1 MNGPL
6 GLEQGFTLQHAPEDE
21 SQDGLTLHLALG
33 GILRSR
39 VMDGGTAVELER
51 VDGAPALR
59 YAGLSAQDA
68 TGQTLPAWMEIV
80 PSAQANEDEALLLHV
95 NDRGAEYPLLID
107 PFFQKAQL
115 TSSDGTSSDLFG
127 WSVAISG
134 DGNTIVVATPFHQLV
149 GNYNQG
155 EAYVFVKGSGGW
167 SGNLQEQARLTS
179 QFGAAFDTFGRSV
192 AISGDGSAIVVSA
205 PTHTVLSTAS
215 QGEAYVFVKPSGGW
229 AGDLNENARLTA
241 SDGAAG
247 DWFGFDVAITEA
259 GSTILV
265 GAPKRYTAQPGKAY
279 VFVWTCFISSFCY
292 WESKNEIAALTSSN
306 GAAVDLFGYSVAI
319 SGGGNTI
326 VVGAPGHDVG
336 GNDSQGEA
344 YVYMMPGFAWSGSRQ
359 ETGILTASNGG
370 VHDLFGSSVG
380 IVGIN
385 GAGDRIIVGAPWHT
399 VEDSRPQQGEVY
411 VFVKPCSAS
420 FCGWLS
426 GHESARLTASDAAAY
441 DHFGDSVAISGS
453 GATIVVG
460 ATSHQVGSNAAQG
473 TSYVFLN
480 QSVNYLPLIRK

>member
-115 TSSDGTSSDLFG
+115 TSSDGNVGDWFG
-127 WSVAISG
+127 SSVAFS
-134 DGNTIVVATPFHQLV
+134 DDSNTIVVGALYHAV
-149 GNYNQG
+149 NGNVKQG
-155 EAYVFVKGSGGW
+155 EAYVFVKPSGGW

-241 SDGAAG
+241 SDGAVA

-306 GAAVDLFGYSVAI
+306 GRVGDVFGESVAISGDGSTIVVSAPEHSVSYTEQGEAYVYNRPGVAWVGSRQEDALLTSFNVAAVDLFGYSVAI

-385 GAGDRIIVGAPWHT
+385 GVGDRIVVGAPWHT
-399 VEDSRPQQGEVY
+399 VEDSRPQQGEV
-411 VFVKPCSAS
+411 
-420 FCGWLS
+420 
-426 GHESARLTASDAAAY
+426 
-441 DHFGDSVAISGS
+441 
-453 GATIVVG
+453 
-460 ATSHQVGSNAAQG
+460 
-473 TSYVFLN
+473 
-480 QSVNYLPLIRK
+480 